1 MWHGNESPVE
11 ARDRGLQ
18 RLRGWTTASALLA
31 AALAFVFALLAA
43 GTFPGRD
50 TSAASGDSPSSSS
63 SGASVQPS
71 EEQPSVAQPQPPSEG
86 FFGSGS
92 GSGSGGGRHA
102 RSGGS

>member
-1 MWHGNESPVE
+1 MWHAKDSPVE

-18 RLRGWTTASALLA
+18 RLRGWTTAGALLA

-50 TSAASGDSPSSSS
+50 TSASSGDSSSS
-63 SGASVQPS
+63 SGASVQPQ
-71 EEQPSVAQPQPPSEG
+71 EEQPTVAQPQPPSNG
-86 FFGSGS
+86 YFGSGS
-92 GSGSGGGRHA
+92 GSGSGFGGTRHA